1 MNIFATLSERLSA
14 ILDIG
19 GPVVLVLLALSVVS
33 VGMIIFKLVQF
44 AANGVG
50 RRAKFTQGL
59 DAWDNR
65 DLAGAKAALRAS
77 KNGRAHIISAAL
89 DQIGSNANAHDRVEA
104 ELSAEFDRL
113 ERGFRVL
120 DSIAQIAPLLGLF
133 GTVLGMIDAF
143 RALQAAGTA
152 VDPSLLAGGIWVALL
167 TTAVGLAVAMPTQIM
182 LTWLESRV
190 DRERS
195 LAVMALERAF
205 CPLGGETAQSRPIAH
220 AV

>member
-1 MNIFATLSERLSA
+1 MNIFATLSDRIAS

-19 GPVVLVLLALSVVS
+19 GPVVLILLGLSVVS
-33 VGMIIFKLVQF
+33 VAMILFKLVQF

-50 RRAKFTQGL
+50 RQAKFQAGL
-59 DAWDNR
+59 TAWDKR
-65 DLAGAKAALRAS
+65 DLAGAKAALLAS
-77 KNGRAHIISAAL
+77 KNGRAHIIAAAL
-89 DQIGSNANAHDRVEA
+89 DHVDHGAHDRVEA

-143 RALQAAGTA
+143 RALQAAGSA

-195 LAVMALERAF
+195 IAVLALERAF
-205 CPLGGETAQSRPIAH
+205 CPTEAANIAQRPIVH